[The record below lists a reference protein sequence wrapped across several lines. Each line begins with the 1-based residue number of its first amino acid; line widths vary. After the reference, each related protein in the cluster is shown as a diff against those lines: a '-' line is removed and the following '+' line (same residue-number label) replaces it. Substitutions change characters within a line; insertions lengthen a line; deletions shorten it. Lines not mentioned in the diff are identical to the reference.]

1 MRIREAMRAV
11 YLGSMGFL
19 LMTVGSVVML
29 LVSVLTLFRARRF
42 CQEFIGKWVTR
53 FILNLSGVRLEIH
66 RSQPFPVTQSIYTAN
81 HTTLLDLYILCAL
94 GLPNTRYFMIRG
106 CWRIPPL
113 YLMAVLMGTFLT
125 PPQERRDLRVK
136 CFQRACRALRET
148 GDSAYLSPEGQRV
161 RTGGVGPFNKGTF
174 HLATSL
180 KAPIVPLYI
189 QIPPQ
194 LECSTNV
201 YILPGTIRVF
211 VLPAIPTANWKL
223 EDLERNRDYVR
234 NVYLEFERNLT
245 GRLDE
250 PGRELI
256 ASRDRSESIP
266 IKQAV

>member
-1 MRIREAMRAV
+1 MRIRKPIRAA
-11 YLGSMGFL
+11 YLVLMGLL
-19 LMTVGSVVML
+19 LMTLGSVVML
-29 LVSVLTLFRARRF
+29 LVSVITLFRARRF
-42 CQEFIGKWVTR
+42 CQESIAKWLTGLLLWV
-53 FILNLSGVRLEIH
+53 SGVRLEIH
-66 RSQPFPVTQSIYTAN
+66 KSQPFPVTQSIYTAN
-81 HTTLLDLYILCAL
+81 HTTLLDLYTLCAL

-113 YLMAVLMGTFLT
+113 YLIALSMGTFLT
-125 PPQERRDLRVK
+125 PPQERRDLRIK
-136 CFQRACRALRET
+136 CFQRAARILRKT
-148 GDSAYLSPEGQRV
+148 GDSAYLTPEGERV
-161 RTGGVGPFNKGTF
+161 RTGSVGRFNKGTF

-189 QIPPQ
+189 QIPPE

-211 VLPAIPTANWKL
+211 VLPAISTTNWKL

-234 NVYLEFERNLT
+234 NVYLEFERNLK

-256 ASRDRSESIP
+256 ASQDRSEAIP

>member
-1 MRIREAMRAV
+1 MRIRKPIRAA
-11 YLGSMGFL
+11 YLVLMGLL
-19 LMTVGSVVML
+19 LMTLGSVVML
-29 LVSVLTLFRARRF
+29 LVSVITLFRARRF
-42 CQEFIGKWVTR
+42 CQESIAKWLTGLLLWV
-53 FILNLSGVRLEIH
+53 SGVRLEIH
-66 RSQPFPVTQSIYTAN
+66 KSQPLPVTQSIYTAN

-113 YLMAVLMGTFLT
+113 YLIALSMGTFLT
-125 PPQERRDLRVK
+125 PPQKRRDLRIK
-136 CFQRACRALRET
+136 CFQRAARILRKT
-148 GDSAYLSPEGQRV
+148 GDSAYLTPEGKRV
-161 RTGGVGPFNKGTF
+161 RTGSVGRFNKGTF

-189 QIPPQ
+189 QIPPE

-211 VLPAIPTANWKL
+211 VLPAISTTNWKL

-234 NVYLEFERNLT
+234 NVYLEFERNLK

-256 ASRDRSESIP
+256 ASQDRSEAIP